1 MSTMNNV
8 TPKVSSDNRVARL
21 LGVVVALQ
29 ALTLAGQWLGN
40 DGPRMLPAAD
50 AQLANPG
57 ADRQQLIDS
66 LKETNAKLDRIAGIL
81 ESGQLQ
87 VRVVNS
93 DEQKG
98 ANPKDGKDAGRAK

>member
-1 MSTMNNV
+1 MSTMKNV
-8 TPKVSSDNRVARL
+8 TAKISSDNRVARL

-57 ADRQQLIDS
+57 ADRQALIDGI
-66 LKETNAKLDRIAGIL
+66 KDTNAKLDRIAGIL

-98 ANPKDGKDAGRAK
+98 ASPKDGKDAGRAK

>member
-1 MSTMNNV
+1 MSTMNTV

-21 LGVVVALQ
+21 RGVVVALQ

-57 ADRQQLIDS
+57 ADRQALIDGI
-66 LKETNAKLDRIAGIL
+66 KDTNAKLDRIAGIL

-87 VRVVNS
+87 VRVVNP

-98 ANPKDGKDAGRAK
+98 AGKDAGRAK